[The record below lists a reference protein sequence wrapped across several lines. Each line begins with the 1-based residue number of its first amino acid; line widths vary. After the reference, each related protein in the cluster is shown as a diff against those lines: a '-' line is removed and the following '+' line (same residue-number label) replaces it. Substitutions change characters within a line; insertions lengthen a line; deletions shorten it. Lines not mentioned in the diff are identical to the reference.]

1 MDLNSANQMMSI
13 ITVIVGALAT
23 WYAIFGKAPGFNM
36 DYPKEMKADAEKML
50 RQFCWVIGPITVIT
64 GVIQMIPGLEWVY
77 WASLAIIIPAI
88 AVYVVLFRKRFKQYL
103 KKMK

>member
-1 MDLNSANQMMSI
+1 MMSI
-13 ITVIVGALAT
+13 ITIIVGVLAT

-50 RQFCWVIGPITVIT
+50 RQFCWIIGPITVIT
-64 GVIQMIPGLEWVY
+64 GVLQMLPGLEWVY
-77 WASLAIIIPAI
+77 WVSLPIIIPAI
-88 AVYVVLFRKRFKQYL
+88 VVYVIMFRRKFKQHL

>member
-1 MDLNSANQMMSI
+1 MNQMISI
-13 ITVIVGALAT
+13 ITVIAGVLAL

-50 RQFCWVIGPITVIT
+50 RQFCWIIGPIALVSGI
-64 GVIQMIPGLEWVY
+64 LELIGYV
-77 WASLAIIIPAI
+77 WAGYISLLIIPLI
-88 AVYVVLFRKRFKQYL
+88 IVYVILYRKRFKQYL